1 MFCLGVRRTR
11 RAKQPI
17 PYSLFPYSLIPL
29 FPYSLIPYPLFP
41 YFLIPLF
48 PYSLPLIPYSLFT
61 YGGLTHHERGDRID
75 KG

>member
-17 PYSLFPYSLIPL
+17 PYSLFT
-29 FPYSLIPYPLFP
+29 YSLIPYPLFP

>member
-17 PYSLFPYSLIPL
+17 PYYLFLIPYSLFPYSL
-29 FPYSLIPYPLFP
+29 FPYSLFLIPYPLF
-41 YFLIPLF
+41 
-48 PYSLPLIPYSLFT
+48 LIPYSLFT